1 MLSDRLRG
9 RVHHGVAVGVTAGL
23 IGALIS
29 SADGLVD
36 LIRLRLARDGL
47 QQGGADLGRRGHG
60 PERGPEQGACLRVEL
75 IVEDLDV
82 VDGPNAIEPPGA
94 RRIGTAVD
102 GALVSLVA
110 VAHDCT
116 PSSRRNRAIPS
127 LMRVLTVPSGVPVRR
142 AISRWVRP
150 VK

>member
-1 MLSDRLRG
+1 MIEAYGTEDVRAAEEATGELLTDGTLMQRAAKGLAAVTRARMDERGAQRVVALVGSGNNGADVVSTLR
-9 RVHHGVAVGVTAGL
+9 AVETR
-23 IGALIS
+23 GAL
-29 SADGLVD
+29 
-36 LIRLRLARDGL
+36 
-47 QQGGADLGRRGHG
+47 
-60 PERGPEQGACLRVEL
+60 
-75 IVEDLDV
+75 
-82 VDGPNAIEPPGA
+82 
-94 RRIGTAVD
+94 RIGLAVD
-102 GALVSLVA
+102 GVLVSLIA